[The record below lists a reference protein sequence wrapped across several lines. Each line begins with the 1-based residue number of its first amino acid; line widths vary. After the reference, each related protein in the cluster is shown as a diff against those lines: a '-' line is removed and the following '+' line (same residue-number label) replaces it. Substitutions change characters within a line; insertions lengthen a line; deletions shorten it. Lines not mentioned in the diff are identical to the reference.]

1 VAAYYIGPR
10 LGLAQQHDRIASG
23 NSKNCLMGLFMLW
36 WAFLAFNAGSTFGIS
51 GTRWMYAGKATVTT
65 ITSSFGGGVAGIM
78 GCYIFFGG
86 KMKVPYIVNSVFA
99 SLVSITGVNFIN
111 ILLSPFS
118 YVNALCSFSLITVWL
133 SNFLTNE
140 YRRNSCS

>member
-1 VAAYYIGPR
+1 
-10 LGLAQQHDRIASG
+10 
-23 NSKNCLMGLFMLW
+23 MGLFMLW

-51 GTRWMYAGKATVTT
+51 GTRWMLAGKATVTT

-99 SLVSITGVNFIN
+99 SLVSITGFFNCQ
-111 ILLSPFS
+111 LFS
-118 YVNALCSFSLITVWL
+118 QFQKKKST
-133 SNFLTNE
+133 FLDLE
-140 YRRNSCS
+140 NSQKPQI